1 MWFITLC
8 NNSNINKNI
17 YGYGSYGVLSVY
29 LSGVCAGGC
38 FVCSPKPCSV
48 VLIKFVCKYLLLS
61 ARIKFW
67 NI

>member
-29 LSGVCAGGC
+29 LSGVCAGDC
-38 FVCSPKPCSV
+38 FVCSPKACCCDILMSLDLDISKFYPCT
-48 VLIKFVCKYLLLS
+48 
-61 ARIKFW
+61 
-67 NI
+67 